1 MSKIAVVYWSGTGN
15 TQAMAQAVVEGA
27 QGAGAQAELTEAG
40 AFAADALA
48 NYDAVEKKLSF
59 SLAFAG
65 DVSHGSATFSAGAPT
80 FTAD

>member
-1 MSKIAVVYWSGTGN
+1 AD
-15 TQAMAQAVVEGA
+15 
-27 QGAGAQAELTEAG
+27 G
-40 AFAADALA
+40 AFVAWKVDCTVSFA

-65 DVSHGSATFSAGAPT
+65 DVSRGSATFAAGAPT

>member
-1 MSKIAVVYWSGTGN
+1 MS
-15 TQAMAQAVVEGA
+15 
-27 QGAGAQAELTEAG
+27 
-40 AFAADALA
+40 FA